1 MSSDSNSSTEPKK
14 RGRKAIPKEQHK
26 RRSWKVRCPCCLHE
40 FDFAHKDPLVKPDPI
55 TTPEMDAKQ
64 KNHVYQQRFKEKQ
77 KQENQMNS
85 IVSE

>member
-14 RGRKAIPKEQHK
+14 RGRKAIDPKDKK
-26 RRSWKVRCPCCLHE
+26 RIYHILCPHCKQE
-40 FDFAHKDPLVKPDPI
+40 FEFYHGKPELKPDPI

-64 KNHVYQQRFKEKQ
+64 KNRVYQQRFKEKQ